1 MTTVT
6 MPQLGEGVSD
16 GTIGRWLKHP
26 GDRVEKDEPLV
37 EVITEKVNAEVPCPT
52 AGTLVR
58 ILAPEGETVAVH
70 APIAEIDESSA
81 DGASDRPDAES
92 ARASDPVATPS
103 SPAAASVPRP
113 EPSILAPAATPPPD
127 PLYPQTPLEFDGRAT
142 PAVRRLALELGVDLA
157 DVAAA
162 RAPGSGRLG
171 REDLL
176 AYSAGRGSAGREAAS
191 PAAPPART
199 PAPAPASAPTPPAR
213 DDEVIPLSRL
223 RLGIAAQMTRAGAV
237 PHAYVTAEIDM
248 TPVVRRRASIRAEYQ
263 AREGI
268 SIGFVP
274 FVVKAVVEAL
284 RYHPDLNAHWTEQ
297 GLVRKRQI
305 NVGIAVAVD
314 DGLLVPVV
322 HDADQLSIDG
332 LNHAIVEVAVRARE
346 GRLRLGDLQGGT
358 FTVDNAGA
366 FGSIFTV
373 PLLNVPEIAIVTM
386 EAIVKRPVVRE
397 EVGGDVIAV
406 RSMMTMVAG
415 FDHRATDGA
424 QVGRFLQD
432 VRAWLESV
440 DERTPLW

>member
-1 MTTVT
+1 VTTVT
-6 MPQLGEGVSD
+6 MPRLGEGVSD

-37 EVITEKVNAEVPCPT
+37 EVITEKVNAEVPSPA

-58 ILAPEGETVAVH
+58 ILAPEGEKVTVL
-70 APIAEIDESSA
+70 APIAEIDEGRGVETIP
-81 DGASDRPDAES
+81 GAVPA
-92 ARASDPVATPS
+92 PTPQ
-103 SPAAASVPRP
+103 V
-113 EPSILAPAATPPPD
+113 PPPG
-127 PLYPQTPLEFDGRAT
+127 EHSGRAT
-142 PAVRRLALELGVDLA
+142 PAVRRLAGELGVDLA

-162 RAPGSGRLG
+162 APGRRVGR
-171 REDLL
+171 DDVI
-176 AYSAGRGSAGREAAS
+176 AYAGQRSTAPLMS
-191 PAAPPART
+191 PPAAPVAAPKPQPQKPAPA

-322 HDADQLSIDG
+322 HDADQLSING
-332 LNHAIVEVAVRARE
+332 LNHAIVEVASRARE

-440 DERTPLW
+440 DERTPIW

>member
-1 MTTVT
+1 MAWVT
-6 MPQLGEGVSD
+6 MPQLGETVAE
-16 GTIGRWLKHP
+16 GTIGRWLKQP

-37 EVITEKVNAEVPCPT
+37 EVITEKVNAEAPSPV

-58 ILAPEGETVAVH
+58 ILAPEGEKVAVL
-70 APIAEIDESSA
+70 APIAEIDEISGTA
-81 DGASDRPDAES
+81 AAVKPAAEP
-92 ARASDPVATPS
+92 ARAPGPAPASEPVATPS
-103 SPAAASVPRP
+103 SPAS
-113 EPSILAPAATPPPD
+113 AATPPPERA
-127 PLYPQTPLEFDGRAT
+127 QAAARGAFDGRAA

-162 RAPGSGRLG
+162 QAPGAGRLS
-171 REDLL
+171 REDVV
-176 AYSAGRGSAGREAAS
+176 AYSAGRGPAVREAAQ
-191 PAAPPART
+191 PAAQ
-199 PAPAPASAPTPPAR
+199 PAPAPAVASPAPN
-213 DDEVIPLSRL
+213 EVIVPLSRL

-237 PHAYVTAEIDM
+237 PHAYVTTEIDM

-284 RYHPDLNAHWTEQ
+284 RRHPDLNAHWTEQ

-332 LNHAIVEVAVRARE
+332 LNHANVEVASRARE

-406 RSMMTMVAG
+406 RAMMTVVAG

-424 QVGRFLQD
+424 QVGQFLRV

-440 DERTPLW
+440 DERTPIW

>member
-1 MTTVT
+1 VT

-37 EVITEKVNAEVPCPT
+37 EVITEKVNAEVPCPN

-58 ILAPEGETVAVH
+58 ILAREGETVAVL

-81 DGASDRPDAES
+81 VGASARPSAEL
-92 ARASDPVATPS
+92 APASHPVATAS
-103 SPAAASVPRP
+103 SPAAASAPRP
-113 EPSILAPAATPPPD
+113 EPSGLAPAATPPPD
-127 PLYPQTPLEFDGRAT
+127 PLYPQTPVEFDGRAT
-142 PAVRRLALELGVDLA
+142 PAVRRLARELGVDLA
-157 DVAAA
+157 EVAAA

-199 PAPAPASAPTPPAR
+199 PAPAPAAAPAP
-213 DDEVIPLSRL
+213 DEVIVQLSRM
-223 RLGIAAQMTRAGAV
+223 RKGIAAQMTRAGAT
-237 PHAYVTAEIDM
+237 PHAYVTTEIDM
-248 TPVVRRRASIRAEYQ
+248 TSLVRRRASIRAEYLE
-263 AREGI
+263 REGI

-274 FVVKAVVEAL
+274 FVVKAVVEGL
-284 RYHPDLNAHWTEQ
+284 RRHPGLNAHWTEQ
-297 GLVRKRQI
+297 GLVRKRRI
-305 NVGIAVAVD
+305 NVGIAVAVE
-314 DGLLVPVV
+314 DGLLVPVIQ
-322 HDADQLSIDG
+322 DADQLSING
-332 LNHAIVEVAVRARE
+332 LNHAIVGVAARVRD

-358 FTVDNAGA
+358 LTVDNAGA
-366 FGSIFTV
+366 FGSVFTV

-397 EVGGDVIAV
+397 ETGGDVIAV

-424 QVGRFLQD
+424 QVGQFLGV

-440 DERTPLW
+440 DERTPIW

>member
-1 MTTVT
+1 VTTVT

-26 GDRVEKDEPLV
+26 GDRVEKDEALV
-37 EVITEKVNAEVPCPT
+37 EVITEKVNAEIPCPT

-58 ILAPEGETVAVH
+58 ILAPEGETVAVL
-70 APIAEIDESSA
+70 APIAEIHESPEV
-81 DGASDRPDAES
+81 GASARPDAES
-92 ARASDPVATPS
+92 APASDAVATPS
-103 SPAAASVPRP
+103 SPAAAAAPPP
-113 EPSILAPAATPPPD
+113 EPSGLAPAAAPAPEPS
-127 PLYPQTPLEFDGRAT
+127 YPQAAVEFDGRAT
-142 PAVRRLALELGVDLA
+142 PAVRRLARELGVDLA

-199 PAPAPASAPTPPAR
+199 PAPAPVPAALPAL
-213 DDEVIPLSRL
+213 EEEIVPLSRM
-223 RLGIAAQMTRAGAV
+223 RKGIAAQMTRAGAA
-237 PHAYVTAEIDM
+237 PHAYVTTEIDM
-248 TPVVRRRASIRAEYQ
+248 TSLVRRRASIRAEYL

-274 FVVKAVVEAL
+274 FVVKAVVEGL
-284 RYHPDLNAHWTEQ
+284 RRHPGLNAHWTEQ
-297 GLVRKRQI
+297 GLVRKRRI
-305 NVGIAVAVD
+305 NVGIAVAVE
-314 DGLLVPVV
+314 DGLLVPVIQ
-322 HDADQLSIDG
+322 DADQLSING
-332 LNHAIVEVAVRARE
+332 LNHAIVGVAARVRD

-358 FTVDNAGA
+358 LTVDNAGA
-366 FGSIFTV
+366 FGSVFTV

-397 EVGGDVIAV
+397 ETGGDVIAV

-424 QVGRFLQD
+424 QVGQFLGV

-440 DERTPLW
+440 DERTPIW

>member
-1 MTTVT
+1 
-6 MPQLGEGVSD
+6 MPQLGEGVSE
-16 GTIGRWLKHP
+16 GTIGRWLKQP

-37 EVITEKVNAEVPCPT
+37 EVITEKVNAEVPSPV

-58 ILAPEGETVAVH
+58 ILAPEGAKVTVL
-70 APIAEIDESSA
+70 APIAEIDEGSA
-81 DGASDRPDAES
+81 VETIPGAVPA
-92 ARASDPVATPS
+92 PTPQ
-103 SPAAASVPRP
+103 A
-113 EPSILAPAATPPPD
+113 PPPG
-127 PLYPQTPLEFDGRAT
+127 EHSGRAT
-142 PAVRRLALELGVDLA
+142 PAVRRLARELGVDLS
-157 DVAAA
+157 DVTAAA
-162 RAPGSGRLG
+162 PGRRVGRDDVIAYAGQRSTAP
-171 REDLL
+171 LL
-176 AYSAGRGSAGREAAS
+176 SF
-191 PAAPPART
+191 PAAPVAVPEPQPQEPAPA

-237 PHAYVTAEIDM
+237 PHAYVTTEVDM
-248 TPVVRRRASIRAEYQ
+248 TPVVRRRASIRAEYT

-284 RYHPDLNAHWTEQ
+284 RRHPDLNAHWTEQ
-297 GLVRKRQI
+297 GLVRKGQV
-305 NVGIAVAVD
+305 NVGVAVAVD

-322 HDADQLSIDG
+322 HDADQLSVNG
-332 LNHAIVEVAVRARE
+332 LNHAIVEVAARARE
-346 GRLRLGDLQGGT
+346 GRLRLGDVQGGT

-397 EVGGDVIAV
+397 EAGGDVIAV
-406 RSMMTMVAG
+406 RSMMIMVAG

>member
-6 MPQLGEGVSD
+6 MPQLGEGVSE
-16 GTIGRWLKHP
+16 GTIGRWLKQP

-37 EVITEKVNAEVPCPT
+37 EVITEKVNAEAPSPV

-58 ILAPEGETVAVH
+58 ILAPEGEKVAVL
-70 APIAEIDESSA
+70 APIAEIAEIDEISGTA
-81 DGASDRPDAES
+81 AAIRPVAEP
-92 ARASDPVATPS
+92 ARAPGPAPASEPVATPS
-103 SPAAASVPRP
+103 SPAS
-113 EPSILAPAATPPPD
+113 AATPPPKRA
-127 PLYPQTPLEFDGRAT
+127 QAAARGAFDGRAA

-162 RAPGSGRLG
+162 QAPGAGRLS
-171 REDLL
+171 REDVV
-176 AYSAGRGSAGREAAS
+176 AYSAGRGPAVREAAQ
-191 PAAPPART
+191 PAAQ
-199 PAPAPASAPTPPAR
+199 PAPAPAAASPAPN
-213 DDEVIPLSRL
+213 EVIVPLSRL

-284 RYHPDLNAHWTEQ
+284 RRHPDLNAHWTEQ
-297 GLVRKRQI
+297 GLVRKRQV

-322 HDADQLSIDG
+322 HDADQLSING
-332 LNHAIVEVAVRARE
+332 LNHAIVEVAARARE
-346 GRLRLGDLQGGT
+346 GRLRLGDVQGGT

-397 EVGGDVIAV
+397 EVGGDVIAI

-432 VRAWLESV
+432 VRAWLESL